1 MSRSP
6 LKNKTV
12 VLLLGSWLVL
22 AFMIS
27 LSGVFYAVPAPV
39 VGVTN
44 WGLVGLSLIAIWRFP
59 PLRAWIDTVD
69 LRALVLYH
77 TVRFVGI
84 AFLILYAQG
93 KLPYAFAVPGG
104 WGDIVIAVLAI
115 GVAMTSIPIKD
126 RRRWWRVMIWNV
138 LGLIDILMVIGTGLR
153 IGLSD
158 MSQMVALTAFPLSM
172 LPLFIVPLIITTH
185 VVIFLRLRT
194 AISASGSRP
203 RW

>member
-1 MSRSP
+1 MP
-6 LKNKTV
+6 
-12 VLLLGSWLVL
+12 
-22 AFMIS
+22 
-27 LSGVFYAVPAPV
+27 
-39 VGVTN
+39 
-44 WGLVGLSLIAIWRFP
+44 SLIAIWRFP

-115 GVAMTSIPIKD
+115 GVAMTSLPIKD
-126 RRRWWRVMIWNV
+126 RRQWWCVMIWNV

-194 AISASGSRP
+194 LKQTDLESSVTTY
-203 RW
+203 